1 MLKFDFNPSCDS
13 CIRTYSATGGGE
25 EVNATTDTAEASL
38 CWCGIFHFM
47 THNGGILLWK
57 CLIITCLLFWS
68 LRIIIQVFSANRIG
82 CSLCPLQV
90 HYIRYAHIL
99 TWTKIENPNY
109 VRAAIP
115 NERCW
120 WGAMKCQHMLFHL
133 FIYIFILHWF
143 VMVELSLHPVQK
155 SCTSVWVS
163 VHLIFEFYVCLP
175 ECFIRAVPPQ
185 TSWCI
190 SPVKDVTLVVYS
202 PWWNCPEVD
211 DSVNKQFNAAEVLG
225 FRSQMRLL
233 FVIIACPGV
242 FYCNTQEGF
251 RVENNVCLSVT
262 HSFSFCVFLEEKLCF
277 SEE

>member
-82 CSLCPLQV
+82 RSLCPLQV
-90 HYIRYAHIL
+90 HYIRYAHSL
-99 TWTKIENPNY
+99 TWTKIENPNF

-120 WGAMKCQHMLFHL
+120 WGAMKCQHMLPIYL
-133 FIYIFILHWF
+133 FIYLFYTDLWW
-143 VMVELSLHPVQK
+143 LSWACIQFKNLVPVCEWV
-155 SCTSVWVS
+155 CTSYLSFMSACQNV
-163 VHLIFEFYVCLP
+163 LLGRCLH
-175 ECFIRAVPPQ
+175 RRV
-185 TSWCI
+185 
-190 SPVKDVTLVVYS
+190 DVFHRWRTW
-202 PWWNCPEVD
+202 P
-211 DSVNKQFNAAEVLG
+211 
-225 FRSQMRLL
+225 
-233 FVIIACPGV
+233 
-242 FYCNTQEGF
+242 
-251 RVENNVCLSVT
+251 
-262 HSFSFCVFLEEKLCF
+262 
-277 SEE
+277 